1 MTRWVWNGAKWNADG
16 PLNSDPPTFP
26 GGAVGAVLIDDQ
38 PGPDPYAEAETL
50 DNGTVID
57 YPALVS
63 VMDGVVLGVEVP
75 ATEWRRMRERLSQA
89 ITLKNKS
96 HPPHSTNFNKPQ
108 RPERQIVDWAN
119 VISGELKE
127 KLITFFQKKYGV
139 DLK

>member
-63 VMDGVVLGVEVP
+63 VMDGVV
-75 ATEWRRMRERLSQA
+75 
-89 ITLKNKS
+89 
-96 HPPHSTNFNKPQ
+96 
-108 RPERQIVDWAN
+108 
-119 VISGELKE
+119 
-127 KLITFFQKKYGV
+127 
-139 DLK
+139 